1 MSNRNSFIRNLVT
14 STLSKIIDFMSVIV
28 VLIGAGVGYEIAET
42 NKGEPIMGLIVGGFA
57 GILVSA
63 LLFGMI
69 YLLIEIAEQT
79 KLANLNAK
87 ESLEQNGR
95 LLAAIEQRLA
105 TNEINMAS
113 ICDAQARARVAR
125 PVEAA
130 TAGS

>member
-1 MSNRNSFIRNLVT
+1 
-14 STLSKIIDFMSVIV
+14 MSVIV
-28 VLIGAGVGYEIAET
+28 VLIGAGVGYEIAKT

-87 ESLEQNGR
+87 KSLEQNGR

-105 TNEINMAS
+105 TNEIHMAS
-113 ICDAQARARVAR
+113 ICDAKVRDRAAR

-130 TAGS
+130 IAGS